1 MKEILSQVGEKALDE
16 ALQSGAEAE
25 VFLMQAKELEIE
37 VVKGQVETLKQAEE
51 IGLGIRVLKQGR
63 TGFAFS
69 SDLSPVAVKQA
80 VEDAIKISF
89 LAAPDEYQVLPPKA
103 EYPVLNLYDQATVDM
118 SIEEKIEIARSV
130 EHSALSVDRR
140 ISIIERAGYA
150 DVEYCNLIMNSKGL
164 YAYETG
170 NYCGIYIFLVAE
182 DENDAQNGFSS
193 MSVRKAWDLSPA
205 RIGKEAARNAIRAL
219 HAKRVGSGHMPVVLD
234 PYVATRF
241 CGIIA
246 SMVNAEAVQKGKS
259 LLAGKVGE
267 QVASSCL
274 SIVDQALLP
283 DGIGSYRFDSE
294 GVPAQNKTVIE
305 NGVLN
310 TYLHNTYTAGKE
322 GGKSTGNAQRGSFR
336 GLPGVGSSNFSVVP
350 GFMEQE
356 YLLDGIE
363 QGLYVTEVM
372 GMHTTNPISGDFS
385 IGAAGLVIE
394 NGVLSYPFRGV
405 TIAGNMAEFLMNID
419 ALASDLRFYGGKG
432 APSLRLKELSIAG
445 D

>member
-1 MKEILSQVGEKALDE
+1 
-16 ALQSGAEAE
+16 
-25 VFLMQAKELEIE
+25 
-37 VVKGQVETLKQAEE
+37 
-51 IGLGIRVLKQGR
+51 
-63 TGFAFS
+63 
-69 SDLSPVAVKQA
+69 
-80 VEDAIKISF
+80 
-89 LAAPDEYQVLPPKA
+89 
-103 EYPVLNLYDQATVDM
+103 
-118 SIEEKIEIARSV
+118 
-130 EHSALSVDRR
+130 VDRR

-372 GMHTTNPISGDFS
+372 GMHTANPISGDFS

>member
-1 MKEILSQVGEKALDE
+1 MEQTLGQVGAKALNE
-16 ALQSGAEAE
+16 ALRSGAEAE
-25 VFLMQAKELEIE
+25 AFLMQGKELSIE

-63 TGFAFS
+63 TGFAFT
-69 SDLSPVAVKQA
+69 SDLSSSAVKQA
-80 VEDAIKISF
+80 VEDAIKISV
-89 LAAPDEYQVLPPKA
+89 LATPDEHQILPEKA
-103 EYPVLNLYDQATVDM
+103 EYLNLNLYDQATAAM
-118 SIEEKIEIARSV
+118 SVEEKIEIARST

-140 ISIIERAGYA
+140 ISIIERSAYG
-150 DVEYCNLIMNSKGL
+150 DVEYCNLIMNTKGL
-164 YAYETG
+164 YAYENG
-170 NYCGIYIFLVAE
+170 NYCGIHIFLVAE
-182 DENDAQNGFSS
+182 DDNDAQNGFSS

-205 RIGKEAARNAIRAL
+205 RIGKEAAGNALRAL
-219 HAKRVGSGHMPVVLD
+219 HAKRVGSGRMPIVLD

-259 LLAGKVGE
+259 LLAGKIGE
-267 QVASSCL
+267 QVAASCCT
-274 SIVDQALLP
+274 IVDHALLA
-283 DGIGSYRFDSE
+283 DGIASAPFDSE
-294 GVPAQNKTVIE
+294 GVPSKNKTIIE

-310 TYLHNTYTAGKE
+310 TYLHNTYTARKE

-336 GLPGVGSSNFSVVP
+336 GLPGVGSSNFSLVP
-350 GFMEQE
+350 GSLEKD

-372 GMHTTNPISGDFS
+372 GMHTANPISGDFS

-405 TIAGNMAEFLMNID
+405 TIAGNMSEFLMNID
-419 ALASDLRFYGGKG
+419 ALASDLRYYGGKG

>member
-1 MKEILSQVGEKALDE
+1 
-16 ALQSGAEAE
+16 
-25 VFLMQAKELEIE
+25 
-37 VVKGQVETLKQAEE
+37 
-51 IGLGIRVLKQGR
+51 
-63 TGFAFS
+63 
-69 SDLSPVAVKQA
+69 
-80 VEDAIKISF
+80 
-89 LAAPDEYQVLPPKA
+89 
-103 EYPVLNLYDQATVDM
+103 
-118 SIEEKIEIARSV
+118 
-130 EHSALSVDRR
+130 
-140 ISIIERAGYA
+140 
-150 DVEYCNLIMNSKGL
+150 
-164 YAYETG
+164 
-170 NYCGIYIFLVAE
+170 
-182 DENDAQNGFSS
+182 
-193 MSVRKAWDLSPA
+193 
-205 RIGKEAARNAIRAL
+205 
-219 HAKRVGSGHMPVVLD
+219 MPVVLD

-372 GMHTTNPISGDFS
+372 GMHTANPISGDFS

>member
-274 SIVDQALLP
+274 SIVFIIHAYIVLP
-283 DGIGSYRFDSE
+283 VIVQILHF
-294 GVPAQNKTVIE
+294 PAVHMGFAYFLTTSK
-305 NGVLN
+305 
-310 TYLHNTYTAGKE
+310 
-322 GGKSTGNAQRGSFR
+322 GSFYR
-336 GLPGVGSSNFSVVP
+336 GPSLEIFQFGSDKSGSFSGLNMLKINHLVCCSVQFHRYP
-350 GFMEQE
+350 GFK
-356 YLLDGIE
+356 I
-363 QGLYVTEVM
+363 
-372 GMHTTNPISGDFS
+372 
-385 IGAAGLVIE
+385 
-394 NGVLSYPFRGV
+394 
-405 TIAGNMAEFLMNID
+405 ID
-419 ALASDLRFYGGKG
+419 
-432 APSLRLKELSIAG
+432 
-445 D
+445 